1 MERGH
6 RMTVLE
12 WDKVGER
19 IFETGI
25 DRGVLY
31 PPEGHAVPWNGLS
44 SVTENITREVKSY
57 FIDGVQY
64 LAHHVPGSYA
74 AKVQAFTYPDVLDE
88 MIGIVPFSV
97 DGVYLHDQRAKMFN
111 LSYRTKIGNDV
122 NGTDVGYKIHVLFN
136 VLATPSDRTY
146 DSLSDDV
153 SLSPFEWNLV
163 GVPSLMMGEMR
174 PTSHIT
180 LDSRTINPELMSTL
194 AGTLYGDEFGDA
206 TLPSA
211 VDFLNYIQF
220 WDPDVIIS

>member
-1 MERGH
+1 
-6 RMTVLE
+6 MTALE
-12 WDKVGER
+12 WDKTGEK

-25 DRGVLY
+25 DHGVLY
-31 PPEGHAVPWNGLS
+31 PPEGPAVPWNGLS

-64 LAHHVPGSYA
+64 LAHHVPGSYV
-74 AKVQAFTYPDVLDE
+74 AKVQAFTYPDELDE
-88 MIGIVPFSV
+88 MIGIVPYSV
-97 DGVYLHDQRAKMFN
+97 AGVYLHDQRAKMFN

-122 NGTDVGYKIHVLFN
+122 GGMDVGYKIHVLFN

-153 SLSPFEWNLV
+153 SLSPFEWNLT

-206 TLPSA
+206 SLPSA
-211 VDFLNYIQF
+211 VDFLNYISF
-220 WDPDVIIS
+220 WDPDVIVS